1 MKKIAS
7 TIVRAT
13 DIALNDNLFGGTLLR
28 WLDEY
33 GALYTYENLH
43 HTFITA
49 WMGETYFT
57 KTAHIGDLIRFYAH
71 DLKFYRSYVQF
82 RLRAVVVGNPD
93 KEIINTEMRFVPI
106 DRDTGKIIRM
116 NPFLFEREEFEK
128 YARQKIEVDTT
139 NLEIPGRYGDQGLYK
154 KTFISNLYKS
164 VYGDTSKAIAQFQK
178 DYCKCLPPSTMTSV
192 ISFMSEE
199 GGKK

>member
-1 MKKIAS
+1 M
-7 TIVRAT
+7 
-13 DIALNDNLFGGTLLR
+13 
-28 WLDEY
+28 
-33 GALYTYENLH
+33 
-43 HTFITA
+43 
-49 WMGETYFT
+49 
-57 KTAHIGDLIRFYAH
+57 
-71 DLKFYRSYVQF
+71 
-82 RLRAVVVGNPD
+82 VVGNPD

-106 DRDTGKIIRM
+106 DRETGKIIRM

-128 YARQKIEVDTT
+128 YARQKIEADTT
-139 NLEIPGRYGDQGLYK
+139 SLEIPGRYGDQGLYK

-199 GGKK
+199 VK